1 MSEFQEANVRRS
13 ELRSRSA
20 SPSSISSDEVKHQ
33 WRRKLDLAY
42 KDGIRDRLAPDTHR
56 PDASPSEI
64 PTGPNEEAYEFQL
77 FSQRSRPSTASTP
90 QLPRVQLRSPT
101 PEVKEP
107 GFVRP
112 ARSQDFYFTGAVTTE
127 AQRRFRDVAIEGE
140 RVIRESQ
147 TVWPGSQLH
156 WRLTTLTFPSHKQV
170 SPGSNLLDTA
180 QVEKRK
186 RPGKKR
192 RIATRTKAQ
201 ARRKRE
207 EILQTAEAEKAAFLM
222 EKRSRRN
229 REKKLKRREKAR
241 SQKKGGGVASDVGG

>member
-1 MSEFQEANVRRS
+1 M
-13 ELRSRSA
+13 RSRSA
-20 SPSSISSDEVKHQ
+20 SPSSISSDELKHQ

-42 KDGIRDRLAPDTHR
+42 KDDIRDRLALDTHR
-56 PDASPSEI
+56 PDASPSQI

-101 PEVKEP
+101 PEVQEP

-147 TVWPGSQLH
+147 TVWVHSPKHLRPHSCSADIFH
-156 WRLTTLTFPSHKQV
+156 SARLSTSLAAHHPHV
-170 SPGSNLLDTA
+170 SFT
-180 QVEKRK
+180 
-186 RPGKKR
+186 
-192 RIATRTKAQ
+192 
-201 ARRKRE
+201 
-207 EILQTAEAEKAAFLM
+207 
-222 EKRSRRN
+222 
-229 REKKLKRREKAR
+229 
-241 SQKKGGGVASDVGG
+241 